1 VKRRRLRRVS
11 PQPVHS
17 TGPAAPMSAS
27 WCPKG
32 RSRAGASKRRQTSL
46 DRRAARLTQT
56 WAGATTGRPEGGPSQ
71 HGRKV
76 FRQRQRAPAQRA
88 DATNDRIGNDPDAQR
103 RTVVIL

>member
-1 VKRRRLRRVS
+1 MRT
-11 PQPVHS
+11 VHS

-46 DRRAARLTQT
+46 DRRADDSHNVGRRDNR
-56 WAGATTGRPEGGPSQ
+56 TTRRRGPSQ

-76 FRQRQRAPAQRA
+76 LRQRQRTPAQRA
-88 DATNDRIGNDPDAQR
+88 DEKNDRIGNDPDVQR
-103 RTVVIL
+103 RAVVNL